1 MSFRACA
8 LPIALLYF
16 PTIEPRE
23 SVTRGTRA
31 VSDAY
36 IDARDAD
43 NCELLEPSLGAR
55 IRPQCSSAPSAS
67 NEEENDGLLLG
78 REIIGWPSVTFAL
91 S

>member
-1 MSFRACA
+1 MSFRARV

-36 IDARDAD
+36 IDVRDAD
-43 NCELLEPSLGAR
+43 NRELLEPSLGAR

>member
-1 MSFRACA
+1 MSFRARA

-16 PTIEPRE
+16 PTIEARE

-31 VSDAY
+31 VSDV
-36 IDARDAD
+36 RDAD